1 MIGGV
6 RGFHRLLQGGEVSKR
21 RLRLM
26 KAVDVIDAHSLL
38 VYYSLHLG
46 LIRPQQH
53 GRPGV
58 LVEEY
63 RHLPLFVTIDGRE
76 AHTFSG
82 L

>member
-1 MIGGV
+1 M
-6 RGFHRLLQGGEVSKR
+6 LLQGAEVSKH

-26 KAVDVIDAHSLL
+26 KTVDIIEAHSLL

-53 GRPGV
+53 GRPCV

-63 RHLPLFVTIDGRE
+63 RHLSLFVTIEGRE
-76 AHTFSG
+76 THTFPG